1 MASVL
6 RRGSVPVSLE
16 VGWVLDSRVS
26 AVGGDWAQECRPVGS
41 VERALRQLHG
51 AARFKNQLP
60 QAGF

>member
-1 MASVL
+1 MAPML
-6 RRGSVPVSLE
+6 RRGSGAVSLE
-16 VGWVLDSRVS
+16 AGWVLDSGVS

-41 VERALRQLHG
+41 AVTALCQLHG